1 MFSLVSSFGTLSAGE
16 GEDEDEESEENE
28 ANNLVLELSAD
39 LEEEEQPSQKKKPT
53 IVGNTRKK
61 VERRKRSRKASLSFM
76 DTLEDKVEDEVHAK
90 RTRFDSRP
98 MSKYEQL
105 RERNIAERKQMEDE
119 LFGEV

>member
-1 MFSLVSSFGTLSAGE
+1 MIQVINEEAEKGE
-16 GEDEDEESEENE
+16 LEEAEEGGESEENE

-53 IVGNTRKK
+53 IVENTRKK
-61 VERRKRSRKASLSFM
+61 VESRKRSRKASLSFM
-76 DTLEDKVEDEVHAK
+76 DTLEDEVEDEVQAK